1 MKIKKNDYLI
11 YASYYYKYDK
21 IKAISK
27 LLYSKVY
34 SNAYK
39 VGDAT
44 GING

>member
-1 MKIKKNDYLI
+1 MKNHYQI
-11 YASYYYKYDK
+11 YARYYYKYDK
-21 IKAISK
+21 ISSISK
-27 LLYSKVY
+27 LLYSKLY